1 MTSAD
6 KFGIVFAVGFTAV
19 MIGLISAGTF
29 STSEP
34 SFSQST
40 QVETYSPPPKPIIEE
55 STPAQSS
62 MASHSENS
70 LTTVLSY
77 NIRGGIVE
85 DIVGDSNSNSVDILI
100 DSRLD
105 GQLTI
110 TIISSVVQSFDDGS
124 YFVLVDDEE
133 VYDFTQNGS
142 ILTIPFLAGTTE
154 ISILGIN
161 DDYVEAQ
168 AAADKAAADKAA
180 ADKAAADKAAA
191 DKAAADKAASDKAAA
206 DKAAADKAAADK
218 AASDKAAS
226 DKAASDKAASDKAA
240 ADKAA
245 ADKAAADKAAADK
258 AAADKAAADKAAA
271 DKAAADKAAADKAA
285 ADKAAAYKAAA
296 DKAAADKAAADKAAA
311 DKAAADK
318 AAALPMSVSVEN
330 ATGSSSPGCEPNC
343 FIPNKVTVAVGGTV
357 TFVNSDTAPHTSTSG
372 TPSDGPS
379 GVWDSSLVMP
389 GASYDAII
397 SSAGTYD
404 YFCMVHPWMTG
415 IVIAK

>member
-6 KFGIVFAVGFTAV
+6 KFGIAFAVGFTAV

-34 SFSQST
+34 SLSQST
-40 QVETYSPPPKPIIEE
+40 PVETYSPPPKPIIEE
-55 STPAQSS
+55 STPAQSP
-62 MASHSENS
+62 MASNSEDS

-85 DIVGDSNSNSVDILI
+85 DIIGDSDNNSIDVLI

-110 TIISSVVQSFDDGS
+110 TITSSIVQPFDDGS
-124 YFVLVDDEE
+124 YFILVDDEE
-133 VYDFTQNGS
+133 IHDFTQSGS

-154 ISILGIN
+154 ISILGIS

-168 AAADKAAADKAA
+168 
-180 ADKAAADKAAA
+180 
-191 DKAAADKAASDKAAA
+191 
-206 DKAAADKAAADK
+206 
-218 AASDKAAS
+218 
-226 DKAASDKAASDKAA
+226 A

-271 DKAAADKAAADKAA
+271 DKAAADKAAA
-285 ADKAAAYKAAA
+285 
-296 DKAAADKAAADKAAA
+296 
-311 DKAAADK
+311 
-318 AAALPMSVSVEN
+318 LPMSVSVEN
-330 ATGSSSPGCEPNC
+330 AIGSSSPGCEPDC

-357 TFVNSDTAPHTSTSG
+357 SFVNSDTAPHTSTSG
-372 TPSDGPS
+372 SPSDGPS

-389 GASYDAII
+389 GATYDTTI

>member
-6 KFGIVFAVGFTAV
+6 KFGIAFAIGFTAV

-55 STPAQSS
+55 SAPAQSS
-62 MASHSENS
+62 MASNSENS
-70 LTTVLSY
+70 FTTVLSY

-85 DIVGDSNSNSVDILI
+85 DIIGDSDNNSVDILI

-110 TIISSVVQSFDDGS
+110 TITSSVVQSFDDGS

-133 VYDFTQNGS
+133 VHDFTQNGS

-168 AAADKAAADKAA
+168 AADKAAAD
-180 ADKAAADKAAA
+180 
-191 DKAAADKAASDKAAA
+191 
-206 DKAAADKAAADK
+206 
-218 AASDKAAS
+218 
-226 DKAASDKAASDKAA
+226 
-240 ADKAA
+240 
-245 ADKAAADKAAADK
+245 
-258 AAADKAAADKAAA
+258 
-271 DKAAADKAAADKAA
+271 
-285 ADKAAAYKAAA
+285 KAAA

-343 FIPNKVTVAVGGTV
+343 FIPNNVTVAVGGTV
-357 TFVNSDTAPHTSTSG
+357 SFVNSDTAPHTSTSG
-372 TPSDGPS
+372 SPSDGPS

-389 GASYDAII
+389 GATYDTTI

-415 IVIAK
+415 TVIAK

>member
-40 QVETYSPPPKPIIEE
+40 EVETYSPPPKPIIEE

-191 DKAAADKAASDKAAA
+191 DKAAA
-206 DKAAADKAAADK
+206 
-218 AASDKAAS
+218 
-226 DKAASDKAASDKAA
+226 
-240 ADKAA
+240 
-245 ADKAAADKAAADK
+245 
-258 AAADKAAADKAAA
+258 
-271 DKAAADKAAADKAA
+271 
-285 ADKAAAYKAAA
+285 
-296 DKAAADKAAADKAAA
+296 
-311 DKAAADK
+311 
-318 AAALPMSVSVEN
+318 LPMSVSVEN

>member
-40 QVETYSPPPKPIIEE
+40 EVETYSPPPKPIIEE

-180 ADKAAADKAAA
+180 ADKAAADKAAQTQCGPGTILEGNA
-191 DKAAADKAASDKAAA
+191 CVLDSTLVKS
-206 DKAAADKAAADK
+206 
-218 AASDKAAS
+218 SP
-226 DKAASDKAASDKAA
+226 
-240 ADKAA
+240 
-245 ADKAAADKAAADK
+245 
-258 AAADKAAADKAAA
+258 
-271 DKAAADKAAADKAA
+271 
-285 ADKAAAYKAAA
+285 
-296 DKAAADKAAADKAAA
+296 
-311 DKAAADK
+311 
-318 AAALPMSVSVEN
+318 PMGYTKELIVSVTITLGIAGIIGIILALIARAN
-330 ATGSSSPGCEPNC
+330 R
-343 FIPNKVTVAVGGTV
+343 NKKLI
-357 TFVNSDTAPHTSTSG
+357 TS
-372 TPSDGPS
+372 
-379 GVWDSSLVMP
+379 
-389 GASYDAII
+389 
-397 SSAGTYD
+397 
-404 YFCMVHPWMTG
+404 
-415 IVIAK
+415 

>member
-191 DKAAADKAASDKAAA
+191 DKAAADKAAA
-206 DKAAADKAAADK
+206 DKAAAD
-218 AASDKAAS
+218 
-226 DKAASDKAASDKAA
+226 
-240 ADKAA
+240 
-245 ADKAAADKAAADK
+245 
-258 AAADKAAADKAAA
+258 
-271 DKAAADKAAADKAA
+271 
-285 ADKAAAYKAAA
+285 KAAA